1 LLLISLEATV
11 LDTGDCGEGR
21 RREAGGEDK
30 KEGMKESVQEEGDI
44 VSCLNNRRKAGFGVW
59 GCQTIREEGT
69 NSPISG
75 GNQRRKTKKEIVW
88 VKRQLTRTGGVK
100 LRELPGRRI
109 LEKRGLV
116 TRMEVL
122 EQGLKVSY
130 SLIKEVEDGY
140 G

>member
-1 LLLISLEATV
+1 LISLEATV
-11 LDTGDCGEGR
+11 LDTGHCGEGR

-30 KEGMKESVQEEGDI
+30 K
-44 VSCLNNRRKAGFGVW
+44 

-130 SLIKEVEDGY
+130 SLIKEVEDSY